1 MRKLALSA
9 SALVSIFPVLVTA
22 CAAEVTTGPAASSP
36 PPPPPP
42 APTTTVVV
50 DGSSAPPPP
59 VAQPVTPPPA
69 PAPAP
74 VASTPD
80 PAPAPAP
87 GDFYSCTADADCVA
101 VPKVGCCHN
110 GHLEAVNQQS
120 RDAYKNSFTCEKKHP
135 ICPQYIVKD
144 TRVAKCDA
152 TAHKCEMKPASP

>member
-22 CAAEVTTGPAASSP
+22 CAAEVNTAPPATTA
-36 PPPPPP
+36 PPP

-80 PAPAPAP
+80 PAPAPAA
-87 GDFYSCTADADCVA
+87 GDFYTCAADTDCVS

-110 GHLEAVNQQS
+110 GHHEAVNKQS
-120 RDAYKNSFTCEKKHP
+120 VDAYKNSFTCEKKHP
-135 ICPQYIVKD
+135 MCPQYIVKE
-144 TRVAKCDA
+144 TRVAKCDT
-152 TAHKCEMKPASP
+152 TAHKCVMAAP